1 MNEIRPGS
9 NCVFSIILRTIIC
22 IIAIHSTAGCR
33 KEEYKQEL
41 IPLTLTVE
49 KEYRFD
55 VLASEAQ
62 LAGTDDPGSLYVSFF
77 GNRDS
82 DCEVYRMG
90 RDLEVLGKYIIKR
103 GQGPGEARNP
113 HIYGGDEKSI
123 LVYAPPDFKFIEFD
137 RDFKPLNQF
146 RVKDYG
152 VPLFS
157 GAKYFQEKRLVIDGY
172 HYPYRDFYKDFISL
186 YAIKLREKD
195 FAEEKKIF
203 ETYTYRVRKD
213 SKNIIWAFPI
223 HFTYFKGYIYILDKR
238 DYRLTK
244 IDLDGQVKIE
254 KKIAFKSRQVDKDT
268 RKRWIEAE
276 FPNDPRTLQSYDYP
290 DDIWPVNW
298 LLPLGNGIAVAR
310 CDSYDPDI
318 EPGPITAD
326 YFDADL
332 NLLGQV
338 QLPYFPYWNN
348 PIKGHILVDKTIF
361 YRDGKL
367 YMLEERDEEWLLI
380 RYGVKIGEIERQTGE
395 KNGD

>member
-1 MNEIRPGS
+1 MSDKKFGQKMNRI
-9 NCVFSIILRTIIC
+9 VFFLLFFIIVII
-22 IIAIHSTAGCR
+22 STAGCR
-33 KEEYKQEL
+33 KEEYKQNL

-55 VLASEAQ
+55 VLAGEAR

-123 LVYAPPDFKFIEFD
+123 MVYAPPDFKFIEFD
-137 RDFKPLNQF
+137 RDFNVIQEF

-152 VPLFS
+152 TPNFS
-157 GAKYFQEKRLVIDGY
+157 GYRYFPGKRLVLDSFHPFKDY
-172 HYPYRDFYKDFISL
+172 YRNFFRIYTL
-186 YAIKLREKD
+186 TLNEQT
-195 FAEEKKIF
+195 FADEKKIF
-203 ETYTYRVRKD
+203 ETDYSWRRKD
-213 SKNIIWAFPI
+213 NRKSFWAFPI
-223 HFTYFKGYIYILDKR
+223 HFTYFKDYIYLLDKEE
-238 DYRLTK
+238 YRLK
-244 IDLDGQVKIE
+244 KMDLDGQVKIE
-254 KKIAFKSRQVDKDT
+254 KKIAFKSHQVDKAT
-268 RKRWIEAE
+268 RRTWLEKQ
-276 FPNDPRTLQSYDYP
+276 FPGDRRFHETTEYA
-290 DDIWPVNW
+290 DDIWPVSW
-298 LLPLGNGIAVAR
+298 LLPLGEGIAVAR

-318 EPGPITAD
+318 EPGAITAD
-326 YFDADL
+326 YFDLDL

-367 YMLEERDEEWLLI
+367 YMLEERDEDWLLI
-380 RYGVKIGEIERQTGE
+380 RYGVGIG
-395 KNGD
+395 D